1 MSKRRNRRTWS
12 DDEKREICQQSMA
25 PGISVAQV
33 ARRYALNANMIHT
46 WLKDERF
53 APPDEDDTDTST
65 EAPFLEVTLAAP
77 TSSDLPV
84 ALAASE
90 ASSVDPLSANR
101 VDISLSDG
109 RRILI
114 EGPTTLASVVGL
126 VDGLMGASIFDHSR
140 GCAAVRLA

>member
-65 EAPFLEVTLAAP
+65 ERPMPEP
-77 TSSDLPV
+77 C
-84 ALAASE
+84 SE
-90 ASSVDPLSANR
+90 HP
-101 VDISLSDG
+101 
-109 RRILI
+109 
-114 EGPTTLASVVGL
+114 
-126 VDGLMGASIFDHSR
+126 
-140 GCAAVRLA
+140 